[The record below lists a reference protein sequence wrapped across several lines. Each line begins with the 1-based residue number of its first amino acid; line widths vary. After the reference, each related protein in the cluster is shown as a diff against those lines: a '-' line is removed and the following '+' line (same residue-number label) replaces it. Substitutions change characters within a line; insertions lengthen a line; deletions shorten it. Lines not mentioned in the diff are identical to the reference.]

1 MSILKEIF
9 LQNKVFAHPTEG
21 VWGLGC
27 NPFSEEAVEN
37 LFNLKLRPRGER
49 SNYLSWTYRTVRSF
63 SGRSS

>member
-9 LQNKVFAHPTEG
+9 LQNRVFAHPTEG

-37 LFNLKLRPRGER
+37 LFNLKLRPKDKGVIILAGH
-49 SNYLSWTYRTVRSF
+49 LSLIHI
-63 SGRSS
+63 